1 MKWMLLGMYVAAA
14 ADIVV
19 AAGVWWLVVNPP
31 DCLVLV
37 KQYLVNYPDYPSL
50 MSYTNGARIAGPP
63 MLYPRDKG

>member
-37 KQYLVNYPDYPSL
+37 KQYLVN
-50 MSYTNGARIAGPP
+50 
-63 MLYPRDKG
+63 